1 VALCTVC
8 PSAVQERLAVL
19 CGASA
24 AVATYGSA
32 LLHCHALAGTYGVLT
47 LFGIQ
52 PAAMAWSARYG
63 SNSSMQAQQQIV
75 PGGKVVLL
83 AVGGAATGVI
93 LNEVVQLL
101 SLN

>member
-1 VALCTVC
+1 MVHCT
-8 PSAVQERLAVL
+8 
-19 CGASA
+19 ASA
-24 AVATYGSA
+24 AVVTSAAA
-32 LLHCHALAGTYGVLT
+32 LLQYHHDALAGTYGVLT

-75 PGGKVVLL
+75 PGGKAVLL

-93 LNEVVQLL
+93 MNEVVQLFT
-101 SLN
+101 SN